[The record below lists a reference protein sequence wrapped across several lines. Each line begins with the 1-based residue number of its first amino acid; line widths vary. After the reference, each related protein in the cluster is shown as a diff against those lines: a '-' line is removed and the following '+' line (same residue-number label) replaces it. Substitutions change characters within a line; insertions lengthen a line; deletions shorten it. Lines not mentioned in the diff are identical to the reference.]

1 MWLKVVIVVFCCCC
15 MKTWAFLY
23 IFPPFPRALVLQGH
37 ITANL
42 AYKFSKMSQIY
53 KCLPDDTKDGDQ
65 EGNESDCS
73 NWDPTTKIPKPTIL
87 EPSGQSNIADKGIE
101 KFMMIYTCK
110 KCNGR
115 NVQMVAKIAYTQGKT
130 WYEIYYDI

>member
-1 MWLKVVIVVFCCCC
+1 MLI
-15 MKTWAFLY
+15 
-23 IFPPFPRALVLQGH
+23 
-37 ITANL
+37 
-42 AYKFSKMSQIY
+42 
-53 KCLPDDTKDGDQ
+53 
-65 EGNESDCS
+65 
-73 NWDPTTKIPKPTIL
+73 IL
-87 EPSGQSNIADKGIE
+87 E